1 MVKAPP
7 CDQYNGT
14 HSLIV
19 SKTGLRFCRK
29 VRQAGPKKNKPAP
42 KPKKNKPAVRKAK
55 RPVKKQVSPNLNKI
69 NINFLR
75 KLTANIPVVRLNRV
89 GKMMYNKAKHNGAYK
104 TKKNMKNE
112 ANSAAARGMLPKQTL
127 NQVRASRVEAIRSAQ
142 MVRRRLGLPVLN
154 R

>member
-1 MVKAPP
+1 MHKAPP
-7 CDQYNGT
+7 CDQYNGPHT
-14 HSLIV
+14 LIV

-29 VRQAGPKKNKPAP
+29 ARQAGPKKNKPAP
-42 KPKKNKPAVRKAK
+42 KPKKNKPAVKKTK
-55 RPVKKQVSPNLNKI
+55 RPVKKQVSPNLNQI

-112 ANSAAARGMLPKQTL
+112 ANAAAARGMLPKQTL

>member
-7 CDQYNGT
+7 CDKYNGP

-29 VRQAGPKKNKPAP
+29 TRQAGPKKNKPAP

-55 RPVKKQVSPNLNKI
+55 RPKKQVSPNINQI

-75 KLTANIPVVRLNRV
+75 KLTANVPVLRLNRV
-89 GKMMYNKAKHNGAYK
+89 GKMMYNKATHNGAYK

-112 ANSAAARGMLPKQTL
+112 ANAAAARGMLPKQTL

-142 MVRRRLGLPVLN
+142 MLRRRLQLPVLN

>member
-7 CDQYNGT
+7 CDQYNGPHT
-14 HSLIV
+14 LMI
-19 SKTGLRFCRK
+19 SKTGLKFCRK
-29 VRQAGPKKNKPAP
+29 ARQAGPKKNKAPP
-42 KPKKNKPAVRKAK
+42 KPKKNKPPVRKAK
-55 RPVKKQVSPNLNKI
+55 TPVKKPVSPNINQI

-75 KLTANIPVVRLNRV
+75 KLTSNIPVVRLNRL
-89 GKMMYNKAKHNGAYK
+89 GKVMYNKATHNGAYK

-112 ANSAAARGMLPKQTL
+112 ANAAAARGMLPKQTL